1 MKVYFKWI
9 LVGIFLIFIT
19 GFTTYFFI
27 SSQQKITTVD
37 KFKSKRY
44 IVKGAF
50 DQPGIHISDKK
61 LTYRELFFLTQLK
74 SDADIRDFN
83 LDDIA
88 IENQEIYVPYKN
100 LILYWNSLR
109 SANELISFGLSN
121 KYAKLIMD
129 YKEKNE
135 GVPSWNDILKISG
148 IGVKTIEKLQSFLI
162 LE

>member
-1 MKVYFKWI
+1 M
-9 LVGIFLIFIT
+9 
-19 GFTTYFFI
+19 
-27 SSQQKITTVD
+27 
-37 KFKSKRY
+37 
-44 IVKGAF
+44 
-50 DQPGIHISDKK
+50 
-61 LTYRELFFLTQLK
+61 
-74 SDADIRDFN
+74 
-83 LDDIA
+83 
-88 IENQEIYVPYKN
+88 
-100 LILYWNSLR
+100 ILYWNSLR